1 MTLEIRGLKVAYD
14 NVVAVD
20 GVSVVVP
27 AGKVICLLGSNG
39 AGKSSLLR
47 CVVGLVRAAAGHV
60 LWDGEDITNLP
71 PQQVTKRGI
80 TLSPE
85 GRRLFPELTVRENLL
100 MGGFL
105 RRRDAAFRADLD
117 RVYGWFPRLKERHGQ
132 LAGKLS
138 GGEQQMCAIG
148 RALMSDPKVLL
159 LDEPSLGLS
168 PRATGEVARIVA
180 QIGATDMSI
189 VLVEQNARM
198 ALRLADYA
206 YVLETGR
213 LALEGPAREMKDNP
227 YVKDIYLGGRS
238 TAPAQAP
245 ATPPQERQGFCDQG
259 RP

>member
-1 MTLEIRGLKVAYD
+1 MRTLEIRALRVAYG

-20 GVSVVVP
+20 GVSLSVPQGSVV
-27 AGKVICLLGSNG
+27 CLLGSNG

-47 CVVGLVRAAAGHV
+47 CVVGLVRAAGGQV
-60 LWDGEDITNLP
+60 VWDGEEITNLP
-71 PQQVTKRGI
+71 PQQVTRRGI

-85 GRRLFPELTVRENLL
+85 GRRLFPELTVHENLL
-100 MGGFL
+100 MGGYL
-105 RRRDAAFRADLD
+105 RPRNAAFRAGLD
-117 RVYGWFPRLKERHGQ
+117 RVYGYFPRLKERQRQ

-168 PRATGEVARIVA
+168 PRATGEVARIVGEIA
-180 QIGATDMSI
+180 ATGMSI

-198 ALRLADYA
+198 ALRLADHA

-213 LALEGPAREMKDNP
+213 LALEGPARELRDNP
-227 YVKDIYLGGRS
+227 YVKDIYLGGR
-238 TAPAQAP
+238 AAVPARVAAGP
-245 ATPPQERQGFCDQG
+245 TSR
-259 RP
+259 